1 METEIDNAPKLLLEA
16 AKIIDFVFI
25 EPYCK
30 RHMNRSEGA
39 KNVGP
44 PQKNSLDLLLDTSI
58 SSKYHKK
65 FLDLIIPI
73 TPTFTFTFYA
83 L

>member
-16 AKIIDFVFI
+16 AKIINFVFI

-44 PQKNSLDLLLDTSI
+44 P
-58 SSKYHKK
+58 KK
-65 FLDLIIPI
+65 KQLRS
-73 TPTFTFTFYA
+73 PTGGRASVPQAQLGHTLRIVMSQSYE
-83 L
+83 LYG

>member
-44 PQKNSLDLLLDTSI
+44 PQKNGLDLLLRTAKLSWI
-58 SSKYHKK
+58 LMK
-65 FLDLIIPI
+65 FSQ
-73 TPTFTFTFYA
+73 
-83 L
+83 